1 MNAMFPAAEL
11 EAKRLGEKEPA
22 EEHLVLAALE
32 LPEGSARRAFE
43 RIGADPVAFRMAI
56 AKQRNDALRAAE
68 IAALDEDVEENTPK
82 PDLSFAVTRTSP
94 SAQMVFKKVVELV
107 PTENSPIYGAY
118 IVMVAAGI
126 EQGKTAEALRSM
138 GVDTD
143 ALIDAARA
151 EIDALEDADD

>member
-11 EAKRLGEKEPA
+11 EAKRLGEKAPG

-43 RIGADPVAFRMAI
+43 RIGVDPVAFRMAI
-56 AKQRNDALRAAE
+56 AKQRNDALRAAG
-68 IAALDEDVEENTPK
+68 IAALDEDVEENAPK

-107 PTENSPIYGAY
+107 RKEKSPLYGAY
-118 IVMVAAGI
+118 VVMVAAGI
-126 EQGKTAEALRSM
+126 EQGKTAGALRSM
-138 GVDTD
+138 GVDAD
-143 ALIDAARA
+143 ALVEAARA
-151 EIDALEDADD
+151 EIDALEAADD